1 MAMATMFR
9 KMAAMALVLPFVF
22 ATGAFAQEDEMD
34 GQLPDAQIYL
44 SGKSFG
50 LVLTAGK
57 GGGRLVYKGDQYA
70 FQMGGA
76 SFGIAGGITAA
87 KASGDVYNLKR
98 LEDFP
103 GKYEGTSAGL
113 TAVVG
118 GGGSWYKNDK
128 GVMINLRS
136 ESAGAAINLSAGSFN
151 VEVSESTLARM
162 KEVDAAAGN

>member
-1 MAMATMFR
+1 MATMFR
-9 KMAAMALVLPFVF
+9 KMAAMALVLPFMF
-22 ATGAFAQEDEMD
+22 TAGAFAQEDETE
-34 GQLPDAQIYL
+34 GAVPDAQIYL

-50 LVLTAGK
+50 LVLTAGQ

-87 KASGDVYNLKR
+87 RASGDVYNLKR

-128 GVMINLRS
+128 GVMINLKS

-162 KEVDAAAGN
+162 KEVDAAAGK

>member
-1 MAMATMFR
+1 MATMFR
-9 KMAAMALVLPFVF
+9 KIAALVLVLPFVF
-22 ATGAFAQEDEMD
+22 VTTAFAQEDDELE

-50 LVLTAGK
+50 LILTAGS

-76 SFGIAGGITAA
+76 KFGIAGGISKA

-103 GKYEGTSAGL
+103 GKYEGTTAGM

-118 GGGSWYKNDK
+118 GGGSWYKNEK
-128 GVMINLRS
+128 GVMINLKS
-136 ESAGAAINLSAGSFN
+136 ESAGAAVDVSAGSFN

-162 KEVDAAAGN
+162 KEVDAASGN

>member
-1 MAMATMFR
+1 MATMFR
-9 KMAAMALVLPFVF
+9 KIAALVLVLPFVF
-22 ATGAFAQEDEMD
+22 VTTAFAQEDELE

-76 SFGIAGGITAA
+76 SFGIAGGISAT
-87 KASGDVYNLKR
+87 KASGDVYGLKR

-103 GKYEGTSAGL
+103 GKYEGTAAGM

-118 GGGSWYKNDK
+118 GGGAWYKNDK
-128 GVMINLRS
+128 GVMINLKG
-136 ESAGAAINLSAGSFN
+136 ESAGAAVNLSAGSFT

-162 KEVDAAAGN
+162 KEVDAASGN